1 MMIMLIVN
9 NNINNNNSNDNQFIS
24 KLNYQIHSCALLY
37 IIMNAKVADS
47 VSLRKLYF
55 SSCRALFISRD
66 GSLGCSFEFAEDK
79 TGSNP
84 TENILHVLF
93 FDSVTIFLS
102 F

>member
-1 MMIMLIVN
+1 
-9 NNINNNNSNDNQFIS
+9 
-24 KLNYQIHSCALLY
+24 
-37 IIMNAKVADS
+37 MNAKVADS

-84 TENILHVLF
+84 TENILQYF
-93 FDSVTIFLS
+93 FLTANNFSVFLKYICCI
-102 F
+102 